1 MTILLLLL
9 IIIIHHLPINKK
21 NRKQQ
26 QIMMKILQIDEN
38 YLPHDMIN
46 EVIADIVRDQ
56 KKTKQI
62 GKQLNHPMPKKIQ
75 FIKIKQ
81 IMTKIL
87 LQAFFLLLIN
97 PLNQSIDFF

>member
-1 MTILLLLL
+1 MTILLLLLL

-21 NRKQQ
+21 NRKQQQ

-62 GKQLNHPMPKKIQ
+62 EKQLNHPMPKKIQ
-75 FIKIKQ
+75 FIKIK
-81 IMTKIL
+81 
-87 LQAFFLLLIN
+87 
-97 PLNQSIDFF
+97 

>member
-26 QIMMKILQIDEN
+26 QQQIMMKILQIDEN
-38 YLPHDMIN
+38 YLPHDMID

-62 GKQLNHPMPKKIQ
+62 EKQLNHLIPKKLQ
-75 FIKIKQ
+75 FIKIK
-81 IMTKIL
+81 
-87 LQAFFLLLIN
+87 
-97 PLNQSIDFF
+97 

>member
-1 MTILLLLL
+1 
-9 IIIIHHLPINKK
+9 
-21 NRKQQ
+21 
-26 QIMMKILQIDEN
+26 MMKILQIDEN

-62 GKQLNHPMPKKIQ
+62 EKRLNHPMPKKIQ

-87 LQAFFLLLIN
+87 LQVFFLLLIN
-97 PLNQSIDFF
+97 QSNQSIDFFSA